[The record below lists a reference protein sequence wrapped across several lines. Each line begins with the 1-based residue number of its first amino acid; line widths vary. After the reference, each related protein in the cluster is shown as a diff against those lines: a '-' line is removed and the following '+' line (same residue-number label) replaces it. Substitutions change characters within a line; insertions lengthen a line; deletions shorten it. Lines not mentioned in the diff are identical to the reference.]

1 LLFTTTGLH
10 RAAAEEPKATGTVD
24 ISSSVPEAEKLQA
37 FSGTGVILDQK
48 EWERLAAAWGI
59 KEVAK
64 VDFTKELLLV
74 GTWRGNNFKF
84 LGNIKNGDL
93 TVEQVGDKEAQPGF
107 RYKVLSINR
116 TGITKF
122 QGKELPAPAVSDLKP
137 IEEKPSVNLSGNI
150 KEESLQNE
158 MPLNG
163 VITSQEQWERL
174 VKVWGIKDAPP
185 VDFTRQ
191 WIVVGTSRGTSFD
204 LNPVVTNGDLVIS
217 SKGTT
222 DLAPGFRWRARAIN
236 REGIKTLNG
245 KEFTPANTT
254 PKNNTT
260 PSNPQPTNPAPANPP
275 RTNPAPTNNPPP
287 QNSPPVSPPPK
298 NKPLPPVPPQNSP
311 PVSPPPKN
319 GPNP

>member
-1 LLFTTTGLH
+1 MTRSFALAALASLLFTTTGLH

-24 ISSSVPEAEKLQA
+24 ISSSVPDLEKLQA

-59 KEVAK
+59 KEVAQ

-84 LGNIKNGDL
+84 LGDIKNGDL
-93 TVEQVGDKEAQPGF
+93 IVEQVGDKEPQPGF
-107 RYKVLSINR
+107 RYKVLSLNR
-116 TGITKF
+116 AGITKF
-122 QGKELPAPAVSDLKP
+122 QGKALPAATASDLKP
-137 IEEKPSVNLSGNI
+137 IEEKPSVDLSGSI
-150 KEESLQNE
+150 RDESLQNQ

-174 VKVWGIKDAPP
+174 AKVWGITNPPP

-191 WIVVGTSRGTSFD
+191 WLVVGTSRGTSFS

-217 SKGTT
+217 TKGAT
-222 DLAPGFRWRARAIN
+222 DLAPGFRWRVRAIN

-245 KEFTPANTT
+245 KAF
-254 PKNNTT
+254 
-260 PSNPQPTNPAPANPP
+260 
-275 RTNPAPTNNPPP
+275 NPAPTNPPP